1 MSKRDYYEI
10 LGVGRD
16 ADADA
21 IKKAYRKL
29 ALKYHPD
36 RNPDDAEVA
45 AAKFKDASEAYQ
57 VLSDAEKRGQYDRF
71 GHAAFEQGMGGF
83 DFGFGAGGGAAF
95 EDVLGDLF
103 GDFFGGFGG
112 RRGSRGSGTRGDD
125 LRYDLEIDFE
135 HAIRGSEREITI
147 PRTVA
152 CDDCSGSGART
163 GTEPETCS
171 ACQGAGQVRFQQGL
185 FQIAKTCGQCNGE
198 GRVVRDPCA
207 ACRGVGARQE
217 MRDIRVRIPAG
228 VDDGARLK
236 LRGEGESGLRGGSTG
251 DLYVVLHVRQHPLF
265 QREGSTLICEL
276 PVPMTTAALGAKIDI
291 PTLDGLLKMNIPA
304 GTQSGKL
311 FRLKGKGVPD
321 LRSGRQ
327 GDLIVRVLVETPTQL
342 NRKQK
347 DLLKKFAEA
356 GGDSSGQSLV
366 SGFADKVRELFG

>member
-45 AAKFKDASEAYQ
+45 AAKFKEASEAYQ

-135 HAIRGSEREITI
+135 HAIRGDRKS
-147 PRTVA
+147 
-152 CDDCSGSGART
+152 
-163 GTEPETCS
+163 
-171 ACQGAGQVRFQQGL
+171 
-185 FQIAKTCGQCNGE
+185 
-198 GRVVRDPCA
+198 VV
-207 ACRGVGARQE
+207 
-217 MRDIRVRIPAG
+217 
-228 VDDGARLK
+228 
-236 LRGEGESGLRGGSTG
+236 
-251 DLYVVLHVRQHPLF
+251 
-265 QREGSTLICEL
+265 
-276 PVPMTTAALGAKIDI
+276 
-291 PTLDGLLKMNIPA
+291 
-304 GTQSGKL
+304 
-311 FRLKGKGVPD
+311 
-321 LRSGRQ
+321 
-327 GDLIVRVLVETPTQL
+327 
-342 NRKQK
+342 
-347 DLLKKFAEA
+347 
-356 GGDSSGQSLV
+356 
-366 SGFADKVRELFG
+366 